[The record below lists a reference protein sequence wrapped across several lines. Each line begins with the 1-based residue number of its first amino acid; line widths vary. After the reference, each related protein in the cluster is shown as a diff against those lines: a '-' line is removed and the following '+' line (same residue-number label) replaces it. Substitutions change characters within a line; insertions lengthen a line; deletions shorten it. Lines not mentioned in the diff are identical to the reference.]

1 MPPFWVTFK
10 AAWCAEPQY
19 HSDDGCTVLENCLS
33 ELSARLDV
41 VGRLVL
47 FSFSQRE

>member
-19 HSDDGCTVLENCLS
+19 HSDDGLLLSVVLRCSPFLKGNEACHL
-33 ELSARLDV
+33 R
-41 VGRLVL
+41 GPGG
-47 FSFSQRE
+47 FH